1 MKFLNNQIKSLED
14 IKSYID
20 NLVINNM
27 MYHFDDDA
35 EDILSNESGFSDQA
49 FTDEQCKLLNARTNE
64 MLELNYDYAF
74 EYALEYLCAEDEAYE
89 QAHRN
94 SLTQEQLNTI

>member
-1 MKFLNNQIKSLED
+1 MKFLQNKIESLED

-20 NLVINNM
+20 NLLINDM

-35 EDILSNESGFSDQA
+35 EDILSYKTDFSEPA

-74 EYALEYLCAEDEAYE
+74 EYACSIIEEI
-89 QAHRN
+89 N
-94 SLTQEQLNTI
+94 

>member
-1 MKFLNNQIKSLED
+1 MNIKTNTMKFLHNQIKSLED

-20 NLVINNM
+20 NLLINDM

-35 EDILSNESGFSDQA
+35 EDILSFKSDFSEPA
-49 FTDEQCKLLNARTNE
+49 FTTEQCDLLNTRTNE

-74 EYALEYLCAEDEAYE
+74 EYACSIIEEI
-89 QAHRN
+89 N
-94 SLTQEQLNTI
+94 

>member
-20 NLVINNM
+20 NLLINDM

-35 EDILSNESGFSDQA
+35 EDILSFKSGFTEPA
-49 FTDEQCKLLNARTNE
+49 FTTEQCELLNARTNE

-74 EYALEYLCAEDEAYE
+74 EYACSIIEEI
-89 QAHRN
+89 N
-94 SLTQEQLNTI
+94 

>member
-1 MKFLNNQIKSLED
+1 MKFLQNEIKSLED
-14 IKSYID
+14 IKNYID
-20 NLVINNM
+20 NLEANNM

-35 EDILSNESGFSDQA
+35 EDILSNESDFSKQA

-74 EYALEYLCAEDEAYE
+74 EYACEILEC
-89 QAHRN
+89 
-94 SLTQEQLNTI
+94 

>member
-1 MKFLNNQIKSLED
+1 MKFLQNQIKSLED

-20 NLVINNM
+20 NLLINDM

-35 EDILSNESGFSDQA
+35 EDILSFKSGFSEPA
-49 FTDEQCKLLNARTNE
+49 FTTEQCKLLNARTNE

-74 EYALEYLCAEDEAYE
+74 EYACTLIED
-89 QAHRN
+89 N
-94 SLTQEQLNTI
+94 N